1 MQHLRFET
9 LTKDLI
15 VDDEARIAECEK
27 LVPAHRQYV
36 IFFTARSGSTWLTSA
51 LSATKQLG
59 VPEEYINPDFI
70 PDICRAVR
78 ARTQQDMFQVL
89 FRRRKSPNGVFGIE
103 VRHIDVE
110 LFGIEQF
117 FDIFGPET
125 VFFNLWRDNMVS
137 QAVSLYRAVNT
148 GRFHST
154 DTALASTPTYD
165 AAGIKRWMTHLLN
178 TENKNLRLLASEGRP
193 ARFLR
198 YEDILRHE
206 ATTVGMIADALRVD
220 LAPNQAPED
229 APPKQEKLGDTWNR
243 EAEAT
248 FRSQEPQFVAETEA
262 ARLIRRQPG
271 DEGWLNFPA
280 VTVPA

>member
-1 MQHLRFET
+1 
-9 LTKDLI
+9 
-15 VDDEARIAECEK
+15 
-27 LVPAHRQYV
+27 
-36 IFFTARSGSTWLTSA
+36 
-51 LSATKQLG
+51 
-59 VPEEYINPDFI
+59 
-70 PDICRAVR
+70 
-78 ARTQQDMFQVL
+78 
-89 FRRRKSPNGVFGIE
+89 
-103 VRHIDVE
+103 
-110 LFGIEQF
+110 
-117 FDIFGPET
+117 
-125 VFFNLWRDNMVS
+125 
-137 QAVSLYRAVNT
+137 
-148 GRFHST
+148 
-154 DTALASTPTYD
+154 
-165 AAGIKRWMTHLLN
+165 MTHLLN